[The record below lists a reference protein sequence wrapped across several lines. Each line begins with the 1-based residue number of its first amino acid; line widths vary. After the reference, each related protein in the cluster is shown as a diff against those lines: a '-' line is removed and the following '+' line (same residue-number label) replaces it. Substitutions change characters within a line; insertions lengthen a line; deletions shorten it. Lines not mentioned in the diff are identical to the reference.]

1 MGNLRDFYV
10 ADIEGLKQFRKDL
23 MDESIIKR
31 SGITRQ
37 IALES
42 FTDMIKQ
49 DLVLLGAKEV

>member
-49 DLVLLGAKEV
+49 DLVLLGAEEV